1 MTPVLRDAALLWA
14 YLGRGRDRKPSDLV
28 VVCGSYDERVCD
40 HGIGLVLGGLAPGL
54 LLTGG
59 SGNWTRHLWD
69 RAEAEIFADRARAA
83 GIAPARL
90 WIEPR
95 ASNFSENVTFTRELR
110 PDLRSA
116 TFVTKPNSIARLRLT
131 LAVRWPELDA
141 AIDAPDLAFPDD
153 VSNRIGQ
160 LGVIDEM
167 VGDIDR
173 IIAYPA
179 WGFQAY
185 EEVPDEVLRAWT
197 ALVAQGFDRHLVD
210 ASRPVP

>member
-1 MTPVLRDAALLWA
+1 MTPVLRDAALLWT
-14 YLGRGRDRKPSDLV
+14 YLGRGRDRRPSDLI

-40 HGIGLVLGGLAPGL
+40 HGVGLVLGGLAPGL

-69 RAEAEIFADRARAA
+69 RPEAEIFADRARAA

-95 ASNFSENVTFTRELR
+95 ASNFSENVTFTRQLR

-141 AIDAPDLAFPDD
+141 AIDAPDLAFPDG
-153 VSNRIGQ
+153 VSSRIGH

-179 WGFQAY
+179 LGFQ
-185 EEVPDEVLRAWT
+185 VTRFLSHGD
-197 ALVAQGFDRHLVD
+197 GG
-210 ASRPVP
+210 